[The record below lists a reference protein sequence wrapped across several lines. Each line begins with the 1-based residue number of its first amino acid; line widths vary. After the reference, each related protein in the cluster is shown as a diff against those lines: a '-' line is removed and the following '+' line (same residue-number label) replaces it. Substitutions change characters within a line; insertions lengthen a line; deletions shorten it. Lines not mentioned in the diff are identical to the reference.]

1 MKTEM
6 DDKKEGEKLQMWE
19 KRRIE
24 FLRMQKTVRNQIT
37 FSKFLKQ
44 VRRNISTYLR
54 ENSVIKPSFG
64 RRKRLMQPFL
74 DYMPNKCGMLMTYH
88 K

>member
-19 KRRIE
+19 KRKVIE
-24 FLRMQKTVRNQIT
+24 FLRMQKTVVIKIT

-54 ENSVIKPSFG
+54 ENS
-64 RRKRLMQPFL
+64 
-74 DYMPNKCGMLMTYH
+74 
-88 K
+88 

>member
-19 KRRIE
+19 KRKVIE
-24 FLRMQKTVRNQIT
+24 LLRMQKTVVIKIT

-54 ENSVIKPSFG
+54 ENS
-64 RRKRLMQPFL
+64 
-74 DYMPNKCGMLMTYH
+74 
-88 K
+88 

>member
-19 KRRIE
+19 KRKVIE
-24 FLRMQKTVRNQIT
+24 FLRTQKTVVIKIT

-54 ENSVIKPSFG
+54 ENS
-64 RRKRLMQPFL
+64 
-74 DYMPNKCGMLMTYH
+74 
-88 K
+88 

>member
-19 KRRIE
+19 KRKVIE
-24 FLRMQKTVRNQIT
+24 FLRMQKTVVIKIT

-44 VRRNISTYLR
+44 VRRNIIHT
-54 ENSVIKPSFG
+54 
-64 RRKRLMQPFL
+64 
-74 DYMPNKCGMLMTYH
+74 
-88 K
+88 

>member
-19 KRRIE
+19 KRKVIE
-24 FLRMQKTVRNQIT
+24 LLRMQKTVVIKIT

-44 VRRNISTYLR
+44 VDEISVHT
-54 ENSVIKPSFG
+54 
-64 RRKRLMQPFL
+64 
-74 DYMPNKCGMLMTYH
+74 
-88 K
+88 